1 MLKNKGII
9 FIQKDKFEY
18 YDEEQSKIFQFIFQP
33 NLIQDLEIVDQDQLL
48 LQIKTFIAT
57 NKITPANILYIVAN
71 TVIFEKDFQ
80 IVPNIDKNLEIQKF
94 LENIPFEHVIY
105 KIIDSE
111 KVSKVLALNRELYDV
126 LKFSLESIGFKDL
139 GIVVQSTLGET
150 FRNSQ
155 NLNADMI
162 KYTLLHFDQLQKQT
176 LSQEEANANEK
187 ITTDNG
193 STTEKQPHSPTAQN
207 PLNKYRLPALLAVFI
222 ILFGVLSYFIYARYT
237 VKSKASP
244 VPSTIIAPSI
254 NTETPVPTSEEF
266 SPSTPSATPL

>member
-57 NKITPANILYIVAN
+57 NKITPANILFIVAN

-80 IVPNIDKNLEIQKF
+80 VVPNTDKNLEIQKF

-105 KIIDSE
+105 KIIDGE

-139 GIVVQSTLGET
+139 GIVVQSTLGDI
-150 FRNSQ
+150 FLNIQ

-176 LSQEEANANEK
+176 LSQKEPS
-187 ITTDNG
+187 IIDTTSTDNG
-193 STTEKQPHSPTAQN
+193 SLTEKQPQTPTAQN
-207 PLNKYRLPALLAVFI
+207 PLDKYRLPALLAVFI

-244 VPSTIIAPSI
+244 VPSTIIAPPITS
-254 NTETPVPTSEEF
+254 ETPIPTIEKI
-266 SPSTPSATPL
+266 SPSTSSATSI

>member
-18 YDEEQSKIFQFIFQP
+18 YDEVQSKIFQFVFQP

-57 NKITPANILYIVAN
+57 NKIVPANILFIVAD
-71 TVIFEKDFQ
+71 TVIFEKDIQ
-80 IVPNIDKNLEIQKF
+80 VTPNIDKNVEIQKF

-111 KVSKVLALNRELYDV
+111 KVSKVLALNRELYDT

-139 GIVVQSTLGET
+139 GIVVQSALGEP

-162 KYTLLHFDQLQKQT
+162 KYTLLHFDQLQKQI
-176 LSQEEANANEK
+176 LSQEDANADDKTAADAGSIAEK
-187 ITTDNG
+187 
-193 STTEKQPHSPTAQN
+193 KPQSPAAQN
-207 PLNKYRLPALLAVFI
+207 PLDKYRFPALLAVFI

-237 VKSKASP
+237 KKSKASP
-244 VPSTIIAPSI
+244 VPSTIIAPPI
-254 NTETPVPTSEEF
+254 ETPVPIDEEPPTG
-266 SPSTPSATPL
+266 SPSAQPTGS